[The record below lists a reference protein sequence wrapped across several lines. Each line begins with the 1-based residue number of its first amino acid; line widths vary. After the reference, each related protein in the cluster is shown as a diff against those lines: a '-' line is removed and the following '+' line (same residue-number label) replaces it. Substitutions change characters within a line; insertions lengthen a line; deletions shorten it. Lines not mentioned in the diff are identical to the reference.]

1 MDHDG
6 QGMDYGGG
14 NRVSYCGARA
24 GERKK
29 EFGRHLTQGI
39 RMSFYCDGHG
49 LAVPQIDRVGSER
62 RRFLRN
68 AAISTIGLALPK
80 NLFSAGKKA
89 VLVFTKSSGFE
100 HQVVKRVNGGQS
112 IAETTITELGKKNGF
127 EVTCSKDGRIFDSQ
141 EFRKYSALF
150 FFTTGDLTTA
160 GTDGNP
166 PMSPAGKAAMLNAIE
181 GGLGF
186 VGCHAASD
194 TFHTQP
200 DPQDL
205 SNRYVAHGAQSDPY
219 LKMLGGEF
227 IIHGSHP
234 RLQTAELIVN
244 DPAFPGLEGVKSPV
258 PLNEEWYSLKDFA
271 PDLHVILTV
280 DTKTLHDKCYERRPY
295 PVSWARMHGKGRV
308 YFNAIGDR
316 PENWQEPFFLNALAG
331 GLRWAIG
338 DAEAKLTQNLATAAP
353 GYADIPPREPA
364 KS

>member
-1 MDHDG
+1 MKADWYTRG
-6 QGMDYGGG
+6 RREFLKSAGMTAAAAILPKA
-14 NRVSYCGARA
+14 ARA
-24 GERKK
+24 
-29 EFGRHLTQGI
+29 
-39 RMSFYCDGHG
+39 
-49 LAVPQIDRVGSER
+49 AVNKS
-62 RRFLRN
+62 
-68 AAISTIGLALPK
+68 
-80 NLFSAGKKA
+80 

-100 HQVVKRVNGGQS
+100 HQVVKRSGSQLS
-112 IAETTITELGKKNGF
+112 IAETAIIELGKKNGF
-127 EVTCSKDGRIFDSQ
+127 EVTCTKDGRIFDS
-141 EFRKYSALF
+141 EGFRKHNALF
-150 FFTTGDLTTA
+150 FFTTGDLTTG

-166 PMSPAGKAAMLNAIE
+166 PMSAGGKAAMLSAIE

-205 SNRYVAHGAQSDPY
+205 SNRYVAHGAESDPY
-219 LKMLGGEF
+219 LRMLGGEF
-227 IIHGSHP
+227 IIHGGHP

-258 PLNEEWYSLKDFA
+258 SLNEEWYSLKDFA
-271 PDLHVILTV
+271 SDLHVILTV

-295 PVSWARMHGKGRV
+295 PVSWARLHGKGRV

-316 PENWQEPFFLNALAG
+316 PENWQAPFFLNALAG

-338 DAEAKLTQNLATAAP
+338 EAEAKLTQNLATAAP